1 MEIIMQ
7 GLVLLVSGLGIVFLF
22 LSLLVLVMNHSSK
35 IVQRFN
41 HVLPDDEPRKK
52 KNRQEPATTRAAND
66 DVKVAIAIAV
76 TSVRAR
82 YPHPL

>member
-1 MEIIMQ
+1 MAILLQ
-7 GLVLLVSGLGIVFLF
+7 GLVLLVSGMGIVFLF
-22 LSLLVLVMNHSSK
+22 LALLVWVMNRSAL

-41 HVLPDDEPRKK
+41 HILPDDEPRKK
-52 KNRQEPATTRAAND
+52 KSRSAPAAERAGGD